1 MERIGHASP
10 AAALRSQH
18 VMADRD
24 SAIAAALDRLVQAAS
39 TLADGTAADSGTQMA
54 RRSRGPLRTY
64 HAL

>member
-18 VMADRD
+18 VVADRD